1 VVEMELKELIKIVL
15 LVIAGFIIGYIFR
28 QEYAFHH
35 HPPWFSKV
43 IGTRYKSGEMVWE
56 EE

>member
-1 VVEMELKELIKIVL
+1 MELKELIKIVL